1 MAACDSEDAL
11 HVCIEE
17 GDVVLVVLVS
27 DGWVMREEKYRRSVQ
42 PQIRTWPVAYF
53 HMPQIKPLQ
62 GNPHTFF
69 DKSILEL

>member
-1 MAACDSEDAL
+1 MAACDGEDAL
-11 HVCIEE
+11 RVCIEE

-27 DGWVMREEKYRRSVQ
+27 DGWVMREEKYGRSVQ

-53 HMPQIKPLQ
+53 HMPQIKPPQ